1 MIFNKNVSPRFNR
14 LFACFIVLVFLVI
27 VQLMAKDTT
36 STSAD
41 SRTAG
46 ESGELEQATLG
57 AGCFWC
63 VEAVFET
70 LDGVESV
77 VSGYMG
83 GETLNPTYESIC
95 TGLTGHAEVVQIHFK
110 PEVITYEALLKRFWL
125 AHDPTTL
132 NRQGADV
139 GTQYRS
145 AIFTHS
151 EEQAEIA
158 EASMAEAGNL
168 FEAPIVTQ
176 IAPADTFYPAENYHQ
191 DFYRNNE
198 RHPYCQMV
206 IRPKLKKLDG
216 DGAMMD

>member
-1 MIFNKNVSPRFNR
+1 M
-14 LFACFIVLVFLVI
+14 
-27 VQLMAKDTT
+27 
-36 STSAD
+36 
-41 SRTAG
+41 
-46 ESGELEQATLG
+46 
-57 AGCFWC
+57 
-63 VEAVFET
+63 
-70 LDGVESV
+70 
-77 VSGYMG
+77 
-83 GETLNPTYESIC
+83 
-95 TGLTGHAEVVQIHFK
+95 
-110 PEVITYEALLKRFWL
+110 KRFWL

-151 EEQAEIA
+151 EEQAELA
-158 EASMAEAGNL
+158 EASMAEASNL
-168 FEAPIVTQ
+168 FAEPIVTQ

-216 DGAMMD
+216 EGAMMD

>member
-1 MIFNKNVSPRFNR
+1 MIFKKNVSPRFNR

-110 PEVITYEALLKRFWL
+110 PEVISYEALLKRFWL

-145 AIFTHS
+145 AIFWKHL
-151 EEQAEIA
+151 APRR
-158 EASMAEAGNL
+158 AGVAAARDAVRPRQVLRRNRPDSGRARKSTCPGL
-168 FEAPIVTQ
+168 ARWMPRSISAPMRYSTKAIGSTSRRSS
-176 IAPADTFYPAENYHQ
+176 PP
-191 DFYRNNE
+191 
-198 RHPYCQMV
+198 
-206 IRPKLKKLDG
+206 
-216 DGAMMD
+216 

>member
-1 MIFNKNVSPRFNR
+1 MIFKKNVSPLFNR
-14 LFACFIVLVFLVI
+14 LFACLIVLVFLVI

-41 SRTAG
+41 SKTAG
-46 ESGELEQATLG
+46 ESGELKQATLG

-83 GETLNPTYESIC
+83 GQTLNPTYESIC

-151 EEQAEIA
+151 EEQAEVA
-158 EASMAEAGNL
+158 EASMAEASNL
-168 FEAPIVTQ
+168 FAEPIVTQ

-216 DGAMMD
+216 DGTMMD

>member
-1 MIFNKNVSPRFNR
+1 MILNKNVSPLFNR

-27 VQLMAKDTT
+27 VQLMAEDSTN
-36 STSAD
+36 TSAD
-41 SRTAG
+41 SRTTSELGA
-46 ESGELEQATLG
+46 LEQATLG

-83 GETLNPTYESIC
+83 GETLNPTYQSIC
-95 TGLTGHAEVVQIHFK
+95 TGLTGHAEVVEIRFD
-110 PEVITYEALLKRFWL
+110 PNLITYKAILKRFWL

-145 AIFTHS
+145 VIFTHS
-151 EEQAEIA
+151 ESQAEVAEDSKA
-158 EASMAEAGNL
+158 EAASL
-168 FEAPIVTQ
+168 FEEAIVTE
-176 IAPADTFYPAENYHQ
+176 ITPADTFYPAENYHQ
-191 DFYRNNE
+191 DFYQNHQS
-198 RHPYCQMV
+198 HPYCQMV

-216 DGAMMD
+216 EGAMMD

>member
-1 MIFNKNVSPRFNR
+1 MIFNKNVSPHFNR
-14 LFACFIVLVFLVI
+14 LFACFIVLVFLI
-27 VQLMAKDTT
+27 NPQLMAKDTT

-41 SRTAG
+41 SKTTVEMG
-46 ESGELEQATLG
+46 KLEQATLG

-95 TGLTGHAEVVQIHFK
+95 TGLTGHAEVVQIYFK

-125 AHDPTTL
+125 SHDPTTL
-132 NRQGADV
+132 NRQGSDV

-151 EEQAEIA
+151 EEQTKIA
-158 EASMAEAGNL
+158 EASMVEAGNL
-168 FEAPIVTQ
+168 FEEPIVTQ
-176 IAPADTFYPAENYHQ
+176 IAPAHTFYPAENYHQ

-198 RHPYCQMV
+198 RHPYCQMM
-206 IRPKLKKLDG
+206 IRPKLVKLDG
-216 DGAMMD
+216 GGAMMD

>member
-14 LFACFIVLVFLVI
+14 LFACFIVLIFLLI
-27 VQLMAKDTT
+27 VQLMAKNTT

-46 ESGELEQATLG
+46 ALGELEQATLG

-77 VSGYMG
+77 VSGYIG

-151 EEQAEIA
+151 EEQAEVA
-158 EASMAEAGNL
+158 EASMAEASNL
-168 FEAPIVTQ
+168 FAAPIVTQ

-191 DFYRNNE
+191 DFYQNNE

-216 DGAMMD
+216 EGAMMD

>member
-1 MIFNKNVSPRFNR
+1 MAARQHGASGLAALHTWAGCCAAPR
-14 LFACFIVLVFLVI
+14 
-27 VQLMAKDTT
+27 TT
-36 STSAD
+36 
-41 SRTAG
+41 
-46 ESGELEQATLG
+46 GELVEVELATLG

-95 TGLTGHAEVVQIHFK
+95 TGLTGHAEVVQVHFK

-145 AIFTHS
+145 TIFTHS
-151 EEQAEIA
+151 EEQAEVA
-158 EASMAEAGNL
+158 EASMAEASNL
-168 FEAPIVTQ
+168 FAEPIVTQ

-191 DFYRNNE
+191 DFYRNNKL
-198 RHPYCQMV
+198 HTYCQMV
-206 IRPKLKKLDG
+206 IRPKLIKLDG
-216 DGAMMD
+216 GGKMMD

>member
-1 MIFNKNVSPRFNR
+1 MIFKKNVSPRFNR
-14 LFACFIVLVFLVI
+14 FFACLMVLVFLVI

-36 STSAD
+36 SISAD
-41 SRTAG
+41 SMTAG
-46 ESGELEQATLG
+46 ELGELEQATLG

-83 GETLNPTYESIC
+83 GESLNPTYESIC

-151 EEQAEIA
+151 EEQAELAEASIA
-158 EASMAEAGNL
+158 EASNL
-168 FEAPIVTQ
+168 FAEPIVTQ

-216 DGAMMD
+216 EGAMMD

>member
-1 MIFNKNVSPRFNR
+1 MIFKENVGPRFNR
-14 LFACFIVLVFLVI
+14 LLACFIVLVFLVI
-27 VQLMAKDTT
+27 IQLMVKYTT
-36 STSAD
+36 TTLAD
-41 SRTAG
+41 PRT
-46 ESGELEQATLG
+46 EGELGDVELATLG

-63 VEAVFET
+63 VEAVFEE
-70 LDGVESV
+70 LYGVESV

-125 AHDPTTL
+125 SHDPTTL
-132 NRQGADV
+132 DRQGSDV

-145 AIFTHS
+145 VIFTHS
-151 EEQAEIA
+151 EEQAVVA
-158 EASMAEAGNL
+158 EASMAEANNL
-168 FEAPIVTQ
+168 FAEPIVTQ
-176 IAPADTFYPAENYHQ
+176 IASANTFYPAENYHQ

-206 IRPKLKKLDG
+206 IRPKLKKLNG
-216 DGAMMD
+216 DGAMVD

>member
-1 MIFNKNVSPRFNR
+1 MIIKKNVSPRFNR

-27 VQLMAKDTT
+27 VHLMAKDTT

-46 ESGELEQATLG
+46 ELGELEQATLG

-151 EEQAEIA
+151 EEQAVVA
-158 EASMAEAGNL
+158 EASMAEASNL
-168 FEAPIVTQ
+168 FAEPIVTQ